1 MDTMEKVV
9 DSDGMKLNFQ
19 CEKAHPIYKSSV
31 RYVAP
36 ILSMSGTLS

>member
-1 MDTMEKVV
+1 VDTMEKVV

-19 CEKAHPIYKSSV
+19 CKKAHPIYKSSV